1 MYSSEIDPQTEQD
14 PLETLLEHDPP
25 SEIDAEFA
33 RRLHSL
39 ARDAGTRHD
48 DTIKGQLENW
58 DISRLALIDLLLLRI
73 ALVEFESFPD
83 IPHKVTLN
91 EVIELAKRYSS
102 ADAGGFVN
110 GVLDGILRKQAAESK
125 ER

>member
-1 MYSSEIDPQTEQD
+1 LYSGEIDPQPEQD

-25 SEIDAEFA
+25 GEIDLEFA

-39 ARDAGTRHD
+39 AHEAGARYD
-48 DTIKGQLENW
+48 DVIKAQLENW

-102 ADAGGFVN
+102 SDASGFVN
-110 GVLDGILRKQAAESK
+110 GVLDGILRKQAAGSK
-125 ER
+125 EP